1 MLKDQEQFYQ
11 FILAQ
16 TKPAHQEEVKAL
28 LVDAFANLDTDNFTK
43 ADLQAFEEKMTP
55 LLDPASVEL
64 VKEVFQKFGGNL
76 K

>member
-28 LVDAFANLDTDNFTK
+28 LVDA
-43 ADLQAFEEKMTP
+43 
-55 LLDPASVEL
+55 LLISIRTISRKLICKLLKKNDSFIWSASVEL
-64 VKEVFQKFGGNL
+64 VKEVFQSL
-76 K
+76 VAT

>member
-1 MLKDQEQFYQ
+1 MLKEQEQFYQ

-28 LVDAFANLDTDNFTK
+28 LVDAFANLDTDNFRQ
-43 ADLQAFEEKMTP
+43 ADLQVFEEKITP
-55 LLDPASVEL
+55 LLDPAGVDL
-64 VKEVFQKFGGNL
+64 VKEVFRKFGENL